1 MKTKSLRY
9 VVSTILVLALFFAL
23 AVPSMAVSV
32 KEIVQIYSN
41 QSWNNRSAVT
51 RSGNYSTVLARNHSV
66 YPTSGTDTYENIQ
79 CRVTNTSGTTIS
91 VNAPHTL
98 NETSATS
105 TTITL
110 GEGYLGYTS
119 IVFGFRGNSSKPGE
133 AVVSYNSR

>member
-1 MKTKSLRY
+1 MLIDRILAYCREADYVTEEQAPWVRY
-9 VVSTILVLALFFAL
+9 ILEKNITTVCGTIPFLLFAVVLT
-23 AVPSMAVSV
+23 
-32 KEIVQIYSN
+32 
-41 QSWNNRSAVT
+41 SWE
-51 RSGNYSTVLARNHSV
+51 TVLARNHSV

-91 VNAPHTL
+91 VGAPHTL